1 MSDVFSG
8 EVTATAAAAAPEA
21 EAPESTEPKVDKP
34 QDEFAEKFMRLARR
48 ERALQQQA
56 QELKAKQA
64 EMDKLRAEL
73 DSFQQRKSKLKENPF
88 DALEMLGVNYD
99 ELTQS
104 MLQYGQPKDELAEI
118 KEQLKAIQERDT
130 RAKEEAQKAQE
141 ERQEAERQK
150 IVSEYRDTLAKFV
163 ESSDYELIKA
173 NEATELVYEVIRE
186 DYESQKPA
194 PGEKKQVMTFEKACE
209 MVEKHLDEQVS
220 KLLELNKVKAK
231 LSPKEPES
239 KSQSFEAAVSKPSVS
254 QTLTNSMKATS
265 EVSSPQKR
273 LSDDESFSRAA
284 SLIKFI

>member
-8 EVTATAAAAAPEA
+8 EVTATAAAAPEA
-21 EAPESTEPKVDKP
+21 EAPETTEPKVDKP

-64 EMDKLRAEL
+64 EMEKLRSEL

-118 KEQLKAIQERDT
+118 KEQLKAIQERDA
-130 RAKEEAQKAQE
+130 RAKEEAEKAEKERLQKDTEQMVSAF
-141 ERQEAERQK
+141 RQELENF
-150 IVSEYRDTLAKFV
+150 VNSSE
-163 ESSDYELIKA
+163 YELIKA
-173 NEATELVYEVIRE
+173 NEATELVYEVIRA
-186 DYESQKPA
+186 DYEAQKPA
-194 PGEKKQVMTFEKACE
+194 PGENKRVMTHKEACE
-209 MVEKHLDEQVS
+209 KVEAYLEQQVS

-231 LSPKEPES
+231 LAPQEPSPKSE
-239 KSQSFEAAVSKPSVS
+239 SFEAAVSKPAVS

-265 EVSSPQKR
+265 EVSSPQKF
-273 LSDDESFSRAA
+273 LNDDESLRKAA

>member
-8 EVTATAAAAAPEA
+8 EVTATAAAAPEV
-21 EAPESTEPKVDKP
+21 EAPETTEPKVDKP

-64 EMDKLRAEL
+64 EMDKLRAEFEA
-73 DSFQQRKSKLKENPF
+73 FQQKKSKVKESPF

-104 MLQYGQPKDELAEI
+104 LLQYGQPKDELAEI
-118 KEQLKAIQERDT
+118 KEQLKAIQERDA
-130 RAKEEAQKAQE
+130 RAKEEAEKSAKERE
-141 ERQEAERQK
+141 ESERTR

-194 PGEKKQVMTFEKACE
+194 PGEKKMVMTFERACE
-209 MVEKHLDEQVS
+209 MVEKHLEDQVS

-231 LSPKEPES
+231 LTPKEPDT

-265 EVSSPQKR
+265 EVSSPQKY
-273 LSDDESFSRAA
+273 LNDDESLRKAA